1 MPYLPARP
9 DEAVTSWLQL
19 ADHPDWERREAAAT
33 MLSELLLTDFE
44 TFYPK
49 CLAWVHHLSE
59 NVRRAVV
66 VGMKVAAK
74 ARVPAWGENFLD
86 LIDPLMSDRSLYVR
100 KNLGPFAIGDGLLRY
115 YPQLTLQRLAT
126 WAKQPDPQTRWNVAM
141 AFSAA
146 EGAKH
151 VDVALPILSALATDE
166 RRFVWRA
173 VASAMRNLGRRR
185 PEQVRPV
192 LEEWLHDEQRRRAAE
207 VAMRYFEQAVPAE
220 TNSIQKRGQGG
231 LNSAAV
237 EDLLKTSEEI
247 MRAHP
252 GQVFDSAETLHQMRE
267 ERLKDLEQ

>member
-33 MLSELLLTDFE
+33 MLSELLLTDFD

-49 CLAWVHHLSE
+49 CLAWVHHPSE

-86 LIDPLMSDRSLYVR
+86 LIDPLMSDRSLYV
-100 KNLGPFAIGDGLLRY
+100 
-115 YPQLTLQRLAT
+115 
-126 WAKQPDPQTRWNVAM
+126 AM

-166 RRFVWRA
+166 RSFVWRA

-192 LEEWLHDEQRRRAAE
+192 LEEWLHDEQRRWAAE

-220 TNSIQKRGQGG
+220 TNSIQKRGRGQ

-237 EDLLKTSEEI
+237 ENLLKTSEDI
-247 MRAHP
+247 RRAHP